1 MNIDTACVEYLD
13 FMLNEKGASKHTLIN
28 YSKDLADL
36 CTYLEE
42 SSVTEIEDTDFFML
56 RGYVAMLYDKGMA
69 KSSVERK
76 IASMKSFFNYLQKKN
91 KSDENPAR
99 MIKFPKKEQ
108 KAFHVFN
115 IDSILGLL
123 DLPDKS
129 TPSGLRDALILELM
143 YGTGVRVSEL
153 VGLNISDID
162 FGGMRIR
169 VRGKGKKE
177 RIVPVA
183 DMHIGM
189 INDYLSIAPDICG
202 GMLKDGEALLINKLG
217 TRLTD
222 RSVRRIVE
230 KYLTIAGLPL
240 DFSPH
245 SFRHTYATHLLEGG
259 ADLRTIQTLLGHE
272 SLSTTQKYTHLNLAE
287 LLKVYDQ
294 THPKAKG

>member
-1 MNIDTACVEYLD
+1 MNIDTACAEYLD

>member
-1 MNIDTACVEYLD
+1 MNIDEAAALFLD
-13 FMLNEKGASKHTLIN
+13 YMNNEKGASKHTLIN

-42 SSVTEIEDTDFFML
+42 SAVNDIDDADFFML
-56 RGYVAMLYDKGMA
+56 RGFVAMLYDKGLS

-76 IASMKSFFNYLQKKN
+76 IACVKSFFNFLQKRN
-91 KSDENPAR
+91 KSEDNPAR
-99 MIKFPKKEQ
+99 MLKFPKKEQ
-108 KAFHVFN
+108 KAFKVFS
-115 IDSILGLL
+115 IDSIIGLL
-123 DLPDKS
+123 DMPDKS
-129 TPSGLRDALILELM
+129 EPAGMRDALILELM
-143 YGTGVRVSEL
+143 YGTGMRVSEL
-153 VGLNISDID
+153 VGLNVSDID

-177 RIVPVA
+177 RIVPIA
-183 DMHIGM
+183 DMHTAM
-189 INDYLSIAPDICG
+189 IKDYLAVMADICSG
-202 GMLKDGEALLINKLG
+202 GLKDSEAVFINKLG

-230 KYLTIAGLPL
+230 KYLTEAGLPL

-294 THPKAKG
+294 THPKAKK

>member
-1 MNIDTACVEYLD
+1 MNIDEAAAQFLD
-13 FMLNEKGASKHTLIN
+13 FLNNEKGASKHTLIN

-42 SSVTEIEDTDFFML
+42 SAVNDIDDADFFML
-56 RGYVAMLYDKGMA
+56 RGFVAMLYDKGLS

-76 IASMKSFFNYLQKKN
+76 IACIKSFFNFLQKKN
-91 KSDENPAR
+91 KSEDNPAR
-99 MIKFPKKEQ
+99 MLKFPKKEQ
-108 KAFHVFN
+108 KTFNVFS
-115 IDSILGLL
+115 IDSIIGLL
-123 DLPDKS
+123 DMPDKS
-129 TPSGLRDALILELM
+129 EPAGMRDALILELM
-143 YGTGVRVSEL
+143 YGTGMRVSEL

-183 DMHIGM
+183 DMHVKM
-189 INDYLSIAPDICG
+189 IRDYLSVYTDICSG
-202 GMLKDGEALLINKLG
+202 GLKDGEAVFINKLG

-230 KYLTIAGLPL
+230 KYLTEAGLPL

-259 ADLRTIQTLLGHE
+259 ADLRAIQTLLGHE
-272 SLSTTQKYTHLNLAE
+272 SLSTTQKYTHMNLAE

-294 THPKAKG
+294 THPKAKE